1 MISYADRDVHHL
13 HERIELLESQNQF
26 LEQEFQRQLDRITRE
41 KNEHIYR
48 LTEII
53 DQTCSNITPYRD
65 PSITTITTTSSGI
78 ERENL
83 LKKFMQQNVEL
94 QHEIEILRVK
104 LEHTF
109 TFVNDK
115 LDQQKDNL
123 SSASILKT
131 ALERIHQTEVKLHE
145 LQYKSSSQREEND
158 LLKYLVNEKIYLFI

>member
-13 HERIELLESQNQF
+13 RERVELLESQNQF